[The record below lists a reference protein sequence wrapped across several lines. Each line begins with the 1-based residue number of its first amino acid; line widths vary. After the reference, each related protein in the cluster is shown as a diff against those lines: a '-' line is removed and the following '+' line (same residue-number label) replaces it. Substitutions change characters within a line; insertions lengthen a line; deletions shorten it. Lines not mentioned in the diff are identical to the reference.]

1 MAGDWIKLSTDL
13 WDAPE
18 IIEIVELTG
27 LVDDAVVGKVARIWA
42 WFDRHTENGTARITL
57 AYLNHLVSCPQFAE
71 AMCAVG
77 WLLVDGRHVQ
87 LPRFD
92 RHNGQTAKT
101 RALTAR
107 RVKRLRNDAERTT
120 ALPEKRREEKKDPYR
135 SFPLLVPQKAQPTQQ
150 SRSTQ
155 PPKPTPQARA
165 TPPPKPTQQQIE
177 TIYAAYPRKVGS
189 AKAKAEIVRALRKV
203 TFDRLLAAV
212 QEFALSR
219 VGEDPQWTP
228 YPERWFSKE
237 RWNDDP
243 REWKHCGTR
252 SDASRLGPGQIYDP
266 EAESKDP
273 TVGRL

>member
-1 MAGDWIKLSTDL
+1 MAGDWIKVSNDLSRK
-13 WDAPE
+13 PE
-18 IIEIVELTG
+18 VVEMADLTG
-27 LVDDAVVGKVARIWA
+27 LDVFAVVGRLVEVWS
-42 WFDRHTENGTARITL
+42 WFDGHSENGNARITL
-57 AYLNHLVSCPQFAE
+57 AYLNHLVACPQFAE
-71 AMCAVG
+71 AMCAVD
-77 WLLVDGRHVQ
+77 WLLVDDRHLQ
-87 LPRFD
+87 LPHFD

-120 ALPEKRREEKKDPYR
+120 ALPEKRRVEKKDPYR
-135 SFPLLVPQKAQPTQQ
+135 SFPLPVFQKAQPTQQ
-150 SRSTQ
+150 SISTQ
-155 PPKPTPQARA
+155 PPKPTPQARP

-189 AKAKAEIVRALRKV
+189 AKAKAEIVRALGKV